1 MAFKPLVSKK
11 KDDALSNIDDPKQP
25 PAHQSLDE
33 IKKTTEERIYL
44 IFDDSGSM
52 AVTVP
57 GSADSRLNTSPPY
70 GRLSTDPC
78 DKSRIILAQE
88 ATVDYMKNCKPHVS
102 AIEVAPLNEAAIPL
116 TKNLP
121 VVAAKVQKIAA
132 TGGTPLYKAMGKLVD
147 KHKESKFT
155 RALIFTDGE
164 ATDINYV
171 NGGSSFNWEDDN
183 YGKLG
188 NNGRTTL
195 FAEVAE
201 MSIPIDLI
209 LIGDMSE
216 STLTQ
221 NTRQIKELCEKSG
234 GTFLI
239 CKDGKSFK
247 EKMKYFAPLLRYMLP
262 QIASEDSYK

>member
-1 MAFKPLVSKK
+1 MAFKPLTSKK
-11 KDDALSNIDDPKQP
+11 PDALATNEVKQP
-25 PAHQSLDE
+25 PSYQSLDE

-52 AVTVP
+52 SATVP
-57 GSADSRLNTSPPY
+57 GSGDPA
-70 GRLSTDPC
+70 LSVTNSYNAIFNHS
-78 DKSRIILAQE
+78 DKPRIVLAQE

-102 AIEVAPLNEAAIPL
+102 AVEVAPLNETAIPL

-121 VVAAKVQKIAA
+121 VVAAKVQKIEA

-164 ATDINYV
+164 ATDSNYLT
-171 NGGSSFNWEDDN
+171 GSHSWEDRSLI
-183 YGKLG
+183 G
-188 NNGRTTL
+188 GRPTL

-201 MSIPIDLI
+201 MNIPIDLI
-209 LIGDMSE
+209 LIGDMTEANLS
-216 STLTQ
+216 Q
-221 NTRQIKELCEKSG
+221 NTRSIKELCEKSG

-247 EKMKYFAPLLRYMLP
+247 EKMKYFAPLLRHMLP
-262 QIASEDSYK
+262 QIASKDNFKGE

>member
-1 MAFKPLVSKK
+1 MAFKPLTSKK
-11 KDDALSNIDDPKQP
+11 PDALATNDIKQP
-25 PAHQSLDE
+25 PSHQSLDE

-52 AVTVP
+52 SATVP

-78 DKSRIILAQE
+78 DKSRITLAQE

-102 AIEVAPLNEAAIPL
+102 AVEVAPLNETAIPL

-121 VVAAKVQKIAA
+121 VVAAKVQKIEA

-164 ATDINYV
+164 ATDSNYLTE
-171 NGGSSFNWEDDN
+171 SHSWEDRSLI
-183 YGKLG
+183 G
-188 NNGRTTL
+188 GRPTL

-201 MSIPIDLI
+201 MNIPIDLI
-209 LIGDMSE
+209 LIGDMTEANLS
-216 STLTQ
+216 Q
-221 NTRQIKELCEKSG
+221 NTRSIKELCEKSG

-247 EKMKYFAPLLRYMLP
+247 EKMKYFAPLLRHMLP
-262 QIASEDSYK
+262 QIASKDNFKGE

>member
-1 MAFKPLVSKK
+1 MAFKPLTSKK
-11 KDDALSNIDDPKQP
+11 PDALATNEVKQP
-25 PAHQSLDE
+25 PSYQSLDE

-52 AVTVP
+52 SATVP
-57 GSADSRLNTSPPY
+57 GSAETGVSSVFNLGN
-70 GRLSTDPC
+70 
-78 DKSRIILAQE
+78 KSRITLAQE

-102 AIEVAPLNEAAIPL
+102 AVEVAPLNNPAIPL

-121 VVAAKVQKIAA
+121 VVAAKVQKIEA

-164 ATDINYV
+164 ATDSNYLT
-171 NGGSSFNWEDDN
+171 GSHSWEDRSLI
-183 YGKLG
+183 G
-188 NNGRTTL
+188 GRPTL

-201 MSIPIDLI
+201 MNIPIDLI
-209 LIGDMSE
+209 LIGDMTEANLS
-216 STLTQ
+216 Q
-221 NTRQIKELCEKSG
+221 NTRSIKELCEKSG

-247 EKMKYFAPLLRYMLP
+247 EKMKYFAPLLRHMLP
-262 QIASEDSYK
+262 QIASKDNFKGE